1 MKIFTNS
8 RLVEKKSNWID
19 FNAGIL
25 LDSDEPDRVTDE
37 LMNKIVAT
45 ANGGKLRHEA
55 AGAKEIAIF
64 KNGVTL

>member
-37 LMNKIVAT
+37 LMN
-45 ANGGKLRHEA
+45 
-55 AGAKEIAIF
+55 
-64 KNGVTL
+64 